1 MADEIDRIKFLKKVS
16 SGGNTL
22 LNRQTFD
29 QFDCIISIGKIPKP
43 YLNGQLQ
50 PPMKPYK
57 TLLLFTVSFGMGS
70 IVALG
75 QWGTKDANKSKPVKF
90 EDFHSNLG
98 QQGIIELTNSRPMLP
113 LTNPGPRFV
122 PSGNLQS
129 NPVVLPSGISA
140 VQRSAP
146 TPSSGRK
153 SWARKKLADEKK
165 PSSVSVSVF
174 AGSRPYQTNNVLR
187 TESGEMDSGVWE
199 NTLGGSITGQPF
211 KVGNYV
217 SLVPRLDLI
226 MQWSNYGEETVSEL
240 LDYRFG
246 MIKGGVGVSLPG
258 DWTLNAALEY
268 DVLHSQFSG
277 DQMFDAVAPS
287 LQLQKVVGLRET
299 TFLMMD
305 GMLKLS
311 NTNREIDVKLPG
323 IFADDGDNLQAT
335 LNLSLIQTFGENGK
349 YVLMPTLGLT
359 RSEYLRNT
367 QDGRADLVFS
377 GGVSGIWQALD
388 WLSLQTFLNYS
399 TLSTNSKGEV
409 LNSSTFEAWDIGLSI
424 TASHAF

>member
-1 MADEIDRIKFLKKVS
+1 
-16 SGGNTL
+16 
-22 LNRQTFD
+22 
-29 QFDCIISIGKIPKP
+29 
-43 YLNGQLQ
+43 
-50 PPMKPYK
+50 
-57 TLLLFTVSFGMGS
+57 
-70 IVALG
+70 
-75 QWGTKDANKSKPVKF
+75 
-90 EDFHSNLG
+90 
-98 QQGIIELTNSRPMLP
+98 
-113 LTNPGPRFV
+113 
-122 PSGNLQS
+122 
-129 NPVVLPSGISA
+129 
-140 VQRSAP
+140 
-146 TPSSGRK
+146 
-153 SWARKKLADEKK
+153 
-165 PSSVSVSVF
+165 
-174 AGSRPYQTNNVLR
+174 
-187 TESGEMDSGVWE
+187 
-199 NTLGGSITGQPF
+199 
-211 KVGNYV
+211 
-217 SLVPRLDLI
+217 
-226 MQWSNYGEETVSEL
+226 MQWSNYGEETVSDL

-299 TFLMMD
+299 TFLMLD

-311 NTNREIDVKLPG
+311 NTNREIDVLLPG